1 VLFRSGREDKNKAC
15 VFKMLNYICDMEN
28 IENYKSVLEYA
39 KEKSISVQA
48 VYQAIS
54 RKSLDFIKLGKTILV
69 KVK

>member
-1 VLFRSGREDKNKAC
+1 
-15 VFKMLNYICDMEN
+15 MEN

-54 RKSLDFIKLGKTILV
+54 RKTLDCIKLGKTILV

>member
-1 VLFRSGREDKNKAC
+1 
-15 VFKMLNYICDMEN
+15 MLNYICDMEN

-54 RKSLDFIKLGKTILV
+54 RKTLDFIKLGKTILV